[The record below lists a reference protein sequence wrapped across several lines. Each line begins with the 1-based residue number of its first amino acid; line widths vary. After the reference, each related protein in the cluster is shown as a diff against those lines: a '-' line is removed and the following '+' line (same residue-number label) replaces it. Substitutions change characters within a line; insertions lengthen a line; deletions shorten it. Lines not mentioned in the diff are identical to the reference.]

1 MWVISICWELQMYQL
16 YIFLHQPFPALTP
29 YAVTSLLHSESWDAL
44 WSLDERQDLNSAY
57 SLSAGCYTSCSNSS
71 RSRCVYLLCHSS
83 PPPSSCSF
91 ITAVRQL
98 CLGGSHSIVLAP
110 PSTYECSCR
119 CWCRSARPTPP
130 CGTGWLQI
138 TVILFTYVPW
148 VGYAYVFLS
157 LLSLD
162 RACYTRCC
170 TPPPSCYCLCYWSAC
185 LCCTQTKSSNS
196 ACGCFHATPVCA
208 QLCHNAVLRTSY
220 RTHVVAAQK
229 HLELLSGCFFNSCH
243 RLDAADGVVS
253 ISQTISKICTIVIH
267 TMPDVDL
274 AKDLT
279 CRTPLKQV
287 KISEMLFYKFT
298 NDSKWHVFFAGFKKI
313 APVEENQ

>member
-1 MWVISICWELQMYQL
+1 MRGRTWIQL
-16 YIFLHQPFPALTP
+16 TLCLLV
-29 YAVTSLLHSESWDAL
+29 VTLA
-44 WSLDERQDLNSAY
+44 APTA
-57 SLSAGCYTSCSNSS
+57 AGAGVSTSCAIP
-71 RSRCVYLLCHSS
+71 L
-83 PPPSSCSF
+83 PPSSCSF

-220 RTHVVAAQK
+220 RTLLHRSTWNFYLGVSLIAATDWMLQTV
-229 HLELLSGCFFNSCH
+229 LSASLKPSV
-243 RLDAADGVVS
+243 RSV
-253 ISQTISKICTIVIH
+253 
-267 TMPDVDL
+267 
-274 AKDLT
+274 
-279 CRTPLKQV
+279 PL
-287 KISEMLFYKFT
+287 
-298 NDSKWHVFFAGFKKI
+298 
-313 APVEENQ
+313 